1 MQLFWLLLVPFLFN
15 APDADAKGGPK
26 TLLYKVSGNGL
37 DQPSYLYG
45 TIHMGDE
52 KILDFKKPVM
62 PAFES
67 CEVYAMEL
75 DPGKLDMQVML
86 ETMQLKDRKLED
98 FFTDEEWEQ
107 LDSYFQTNFKSPVST
122 FNEFSPFY
130 VQTLIMQSQMG
141 AKMGQAVDMHFYNQ
155 AQKRG
160 MEVVGIETLD
170 EQLSAINGLSDEDQK
185 QMLMDALDADF
196 KQSMKQMMKWYRKG
210 DLEKLQSYEEDEG
223 YGNDFEAKMIVDRN
237 KVMAERVIPLM
248 KKQSTFIGVGALH
261 LPGDEG
267 LIGLLRSAG
276 YQVEPIK

>member
-15 APDADAKGGPK
+15 AAEADAKGDPK
-26 TLLYKVSGNGL
+26 TLLYKVSGNDL
-37 DQPSYLYG
+37 AQPSYLYG

-52 KILDFKKPVM
+52 KILDFKKAVM

-75 DPGKLDMQVML
+75 DPEKIDMDVML

-98 FFTDEEWEQ
+98 FFSDEEWER
-107 LDSYFQTNFKSPVST
+107 LDTYFQTKFKSPAST
-122 FNEFSPFY
+122 FNDFSPFY

-141 AKMGQAVDMHFYNQ
+141 AKMGQAVDLHFYNQ
-155 AQKRG
+155 AKKRD

-170 EQLSAINGLSDEDQK
+170 EQLAAVTSLTDEDQK
-185 QMLMDALDADF
+185 AMLLEALDTDF
-196 KQSMKQMMKWYRKG
+196 KKDMKQMMKWYRKG
-210 DLEKLQSYEEDEG
+210 DLEKLQAYEEDET
-223 YGNDFEAKMIVDRN
+223 YGKDFETTMIVDRN

-248 KKQSTFIGVGALH
+248 QKQSTFIGVGALH

-276 YQVEPIK
+276 YTVEPIK